1 MAEKIPYPAESSAN
15 YKSFTNYELCI
26 ICQGNIIGEPLG
38 SVQSVTGLEYALE
51 RRQDLCATRLK
62 DDLHSVSDFLNK
74 ETKIASILSTN
85 FHKQKKSFIH

>member
-62 DDLHSVSDFLNK
+62 HNLHNITNFLKK
-74 ETKIASILSTN
+74 EIKVASILSTN
-85 FHKQKKSFIH
+85 FHK